1 MSDSPPRSLWQIVPN
16 TRREVVIAVA
26 CLLVGAVG
34 VTRVPWLTVER
45 AEVTT
50 MRTDLALCRQA
61 LEDCIGW
68 RDSVRE
74 KLAACRKG
82 TP

>member
-1 MSDSPPRSLWQIVPN
+1 MSDSPPRSLWHFVPN
-16 TRREVVIAVA
+16 TRREVVMAVV

-45 AEVTT
+45 AEVTE
-50 MRTDLALCRQA
+50 MRTDLALCRQEVA
-61 LEDCIGW
+61 ACVAW

-82 TP
+82 AP